1 MDENEYRSAYQ
12 SLNETRCVFEKSI
25 LTQNCGCR
33 LHQRFNLAERE
44 GIVPSYMTRVLRLT
58 LLAPAQAQCKAF
70 LDQVRARAR
79 FALKLTDIVGNLLPH
94 NKEIQ
99 VQKGALL
106 ALRPE
111 LPNRP
116 DTPIEDIRALIEQ
129 AAAECDNDLEAYPY
143 QQLMPGIVHHPTRPP
158 RSRRRRR
165 QEQDQKRD

>member
-44 GIVPSYMTRVLRLT
+44 GIRCVDPQ
-58 LLAPAQAQCKAF
+58 AQAQCKTF
-70 LDQVRARAR
+70 LDQVRTRAR

-111 LPNRP
+111 LPNQP

-129 AAAECDNDLEAYPY
+129 AAADCDNDLENYPY

-158 RSRRRRR
+158 RSRRRRQ
-165 QEQDQKRD
+165 QEQDRKRD

>member
-1 MDENEYRSAYQ
+1 MDENEYRSTYH
-12 SLNETRCVFEKSI
+12 SLNGLRCVFEKSI

-44 GIVPSYMTRVLRLT
+44 GIRCGD
-58 LLAPAQAQCKAF
+58 ADAQAQCKTF
-70 LDQVRARAR
+70 LDNARARAR
-79 FALKLTDIVGNLLPH
+79 FALRLTDIVGNLLPH

-111 LPNRP
+111 LPNLP
-116 DTPIEDIRALIEQ
+116 DTPIDNIRALIEA
-129 AAAECDNDLEAYPY
+129 AAAECGGDLEAFPY
-143 QQLMPGIVHHPTRPP
+143 ERLMPGIVHHPPRPP

-165 QEQDQKRD
+165 QTDGTQNKD

>member
-12 SLNETRCVFEKSI
+12 SLNQTRCVFEKSI

-44 GIVPSYMTRVLRLT
+44 GIRCLDV
-58 LLAPAQAQCKAF
+58 AAQARCKLF
-70 LDQVRARAR
+70 LDQVRSRAR

-129 AAAECDNDLEAYPY
+129 AAAACDNHLENYPY

-158 RSRRRRR
+158 RSRRRRQQAER
-165 QEQDQKRD
+165 KRD